1 MTKTLLIGAVTLA
14 LAGVLGASAP
24 ESNAPAISPEVVAAT
39 IPDSKPA
46 SIVVPGRVEIVP
58 EIEIPAEPPAPSL
71 WVDYST
77 AYAKSGE
84 TGEPMV
90 VLFGMKSCEPCKAVK
105 SDLESEP
112 EAGVI
117 YCYVDIEAEPA
128 VAQNFG
134 YIPGKFAVPQVE
146 VLTYQE
152 TVLVRSWRYEGR
164 PVKSVAIGAVK
175 LAAKAG
181 KRVASVLKK
190 AVSLPVKAVQSVRE
204 VQPVR
209 SFIQRAPV
217 RSFVGRCLR
226 CR

>member
-1 MTKTLLIGAVTLA
+1 MTKTIFVGAITLA

-24 ESNAPAISPEVVAAT
+24 ESNAPAISPEVVAAS
-39 IPDSKPA
+39 IPDVQPA
-46 SIVVPGRVEIVP
+46 EPILPSPPAIVP
-58 EIEIPAEPPAPSL
+58 VEPVAPPAPSL

-77 AYAKSGE
+77 AFAQSGA

-90 VLFGMKSCEPCKAVK
+90 VVFGMKSCAPCAAVK

-112 EAGVI
+112 EPGVI
-117 YCYVDIEAEPA
+117 YCYVDIEAEPE

-134 YIPGKFAVPQVE
+134 YVPGKFVVPQVE
-146 VLTYQE
+146 VLTYHE
-152 TVLVRSWRYEGR
+152 GTLSRTWRHEGR

-175 LAAKAG
+175 VAAKAG

-190 AVSLPVKAVQSVRE
+190 VASVPVKIVQHVRAE
-204 VQPVR
+204 QPVR
-209 SFIQRAPV
+209 GFLQRAPV
-217 RSFVGRCLR
+217 RSFASRCFR

>member
-1 MTKTLLIGAVTLA
+1 MTKTFLIGAITLA
-14 LAGVLGASAP
+14 LAGVLGAAAP

-39 IPDSKPA
+39 IPDAKP
-46 SIVVPGRVEIVP
+46 VEPILPAQPV
-58 EIEIPAEPPAPSL
+58 IIPVEPIAPPAPSL

-90 VLFGMKSCEPCKAVK
+90 VVFGMKSCEPCKAVK
-105 SDLESEP
+105 NDLESEP
-112 EAGVI
+112 EPGVI
-117 YCYVDIEAEPA
+117 YCYVDIDAEPE

-134 YIPGKFAVPQVE
+134 YVPGKFAVPQVE

-152 TVLVRSWRYEGR
+152 SVLVRSWRYEGR
-164 PVKSVAIGAVK
+164 PVKSVALGAVK
-175 LAAKAG
+175 VAAKAG
-181 KRVASVLKK
+181 KRMASVLKK
-190 AVSLPVKAVQSVRE
+190 VASVPVKAVQAVRE

-217 RSFVGRCLR
+217 RSFVGRCAR

>member
-14 LAGVLGASAP
+14 FAGVLGAAAP

-39 IPDSKPA
+39 IPDAKP
-46 SIVVPGRVEIVP
+46 IEPVLPVQPVVIPVEPI
-58 EIEIPAEPPAPSL
+58 APPSR

-77 AYAKSGE
+77 AFAKSGE

-90 VLFGMKSCEPCKAVK
+90 VVFGMKSCEPCRAVK

-117 YCYVDIEAEPA
+117 YCYVDIEAEPE

-134 YIPGKFAVPQVE
+134 YLPGKFSVPQIE

-152 TVLVRSWRYEGR
+152 ATLVRSWRYEGR

-175 LAAKAG
+175 VAAKAG

-190 AVSLPVKAVQSVRE
+190 AASLSVKAVQAVRE

-209 SFIQRAPV
+209 GLVARAPV
-217 RSFVGRCLR
+217 RNFVGRCFR

>member
-1 MTKTLLIGAVTLA
+1 MTKTILIGAITLA
-14 LAGVLGASAP
+14 FAGLFGASLP

-39 IPDSKPA
+39 IPDAKPA
-46 SIVVPGRVEIVP
+46 EPVLPVPPVIVP
-58 EIEIPAEPPAPSL
+58 VEPIAPPAPSL

-77 AYAKSGE
+77 AYTRSGE

-90 VLFGMKSCEPCKAVK
+90 VVFGMKSCAPCAAVK
-105 SDLESEP
+105 SDLESQP

-117 YCYVDIEAEPA
+117 YCYVDIEAEPE

-134 YIPGKFAVPQVE
+134 YLPGKFVVPQVE

-152 TVLVRSWRYEGR
+152 STLVRSWRYEGR
-164 PVKSVAIGAVK
+164 PVKSVALGAVK
-175 LAAKAG
+175 VAAKAG

-190 AVSLPVKAVQSVRE
+190 VASVPVRAVQAVRE

-209 SFIQRAPV
+209 GLVARAPV
-217 RSFVGRCLR
+217 RNFIGRCFR